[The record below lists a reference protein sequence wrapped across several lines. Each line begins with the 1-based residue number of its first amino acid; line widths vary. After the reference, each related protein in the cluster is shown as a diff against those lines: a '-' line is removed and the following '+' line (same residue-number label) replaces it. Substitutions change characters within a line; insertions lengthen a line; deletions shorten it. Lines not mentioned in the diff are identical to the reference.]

1 MKKLNKTGFTLIEL
15 LAVIVIMG
23 ILMMVA
29 IPAMSRYI
37 ENSRKDTFLSTAKE
51 YVNATRNM
59 WASDSLVCVTSDPA
73 AGAEAD
79 TMVSSGVDNGN
90 WYVIIDTTN
99 DNAVNLVDQGGKSSW
114 GNRDLKGYVRVHV
127 DTDADGNRTT
137 SYFVAL
143 SDGTHGIKDAVSGGT
158 AAKVADDLKRADVL
172 VSGVDYDS
180 TKPSDVDSFAWA
192 TSGSTTNYGD
202 KAHLCYEA

>member
-1 MKKLNKTGFTLIEL
+1 MKKLNKNGFTLIEL

-59 WASDSLVCVTSDPA
+59 WASDSLVCVTSDPVS
-73 AGAEAD
+73 GTPAD
-79 TMVSSGVDNGN
+79 TMVSSGVDDGN
-90 WYVIIDTTN
+90 WYVVIDTTN

-114 GNRDLKGYVRVHV
+114 GNRDLKGYVRVNV
-127 DTDADGNRTT
+127 DTDAAGNRTT

-143 SDGTHGIKDAVSGGT
+143 SDGTHGIKDAVSGG

-172 VSGVDYDS
+172 VSGVSYDA
-180 TKPSDVDSFAWA
+180 TKPSDVTSFAWA
-192 TSGSTTNYGD
+192 TSSTSTNYGD
-202 KAHLCYEA
+202 KKGLCYEA